1 MNDKDKVLTGLYCLI
16 TTGVDCDGCPYNKD
30 ENSSCMKNIAKD
42 ALDLINYQH
51 EHIEAFLRDQEEKI
65 KPVLN
70 DRQYEDRPL
79 HYARYSFCP
88 SCHQTLSWLY
98 NRKYCGIC
106 GQAVKWDEAD

>member
-1 MNDKDKVLTGLYCLI
+1 MNDKDKVISGLEHCSED
-16 TTGVDCDGCPYNKD
+16 GCQGCPYEKD
-30 ENSSCMKNIAKD
+30 CRACDGFSLLAKD
-42 ALDLINYQH
+42 ALELINYQDQ
-51 EHIEAFLRDQEEKI
+51 HIEAFMKDQEEKI

-106 GQAVKWDEAD
+106 GQAVKWE

>member
-1 MNDKDKVLTGLYCLI
+1 MNDKDKVISGLEHCSED
-16 TTGVDCDGCPYNKD
+16 GCQGCPYETDCKMAD
-30 ENSSCMKNIAKD
+30 GFSDLAKD
-42 ALDLINYQH
+42 ALELINYQDQ
-51 EHIEAFLRDQEEKI
+51 HIEAFLKDQEEKI

-106 GQAVKWDEAD
+106 GQAVKWDG

>member
-1 MNDKDKVLTGLYCLI
+1 MNDKDKVISGLEHCSE
-16 TTGVDCDGCPYNKD
+16 DRCKGCPYDPDCTIYNGFSD
-30 ENSSCMKNIAKD
+30 LAKD

-51 EHIEAFLRDQEEKI
+51 EHIEAFLKDQKEKII
-65 KPVLN
+65 KPVLS

-79 HYARYSFCP
+79 HYVRYSFCP

-106 GQAVKWDEAD
+106 GQAVKWND

>member
-1 MNDKDKVLTGLYCLI
+1 MNDKDKVISGLEHCSED
-16 TTGVDCDGCPYNKD
+16 GCQGCPYETDCNMAD
-30 ENSSCMKNIAKD
+30 GFSDLAKD
-42 ALDLINYQH
+42 ALELINYQDQ
-51 EHIEAFLRDQEEKI
+51 HIEAFLKDQEEKI

-88 SCHQTLSWLY
+88 SCHQTISWLY

-106 GQAVKWDEAD
+106 GQAVKWDD